1 MWQCRAALAELAKPC
16 KTGGTRRPDGGR
28 GKKGERPVSEI
39 DSFIEEVTE
48 EVRRDKLFALLKKYG
63 WIGVVVI
70 LGIVGGAAYTEWSR
84 TQAENAA
91 QAFGDQL
98 LAAVQAENSV
108 AALGVIEASD
118 ANRAALTGL
127 LLAGEAQS
135 AGDSDAALAALK
147 TVASDA
153 ALPPSLRELALL
165 KSVIV
170 AGAGMDPSERAA
182 ALADLA
188 RPGAPYR
195 PLALEQQALLALEA
209 GDREGAIGLLQQI
222 SGEAGITPGLQQ
234 RATELMVALGA
245 EPAVQ

>member
-1 MWQCRAALAELAKPC
+1 M
-16 KTGGTRRPDGGR
+16 
-28 GKKGERPVSEI
+28 SEI

-108 AALGVIEASD
+108 AALGAIEASD